1 MNKINIT
8 YNRKFLK
15 QLKNNYFMARAMY
28 ETIKET
34 AEEIEKNILATHEF
48 YESEEWAER
57 MTRRGGDGERKR
69 ICRPSDSYLMNE
81 ADFQKYI
88 DLCYEQYKIYGIDD
102 PRGREYC
109 PDAESRELYKEAEK
123 QLVDYAIE
131 ILPAG
136 MRGDIRKAVRII
148 KYRDQVLDLI
158 LRLEC

>member
-1 MNKINIT
+1 MNMKIK
-8 YNRKFLK
+8 YNKKFLA

-28 ETIKET
+28 ETVKET

-48 YESEEWAER
+48 YASEEWTER
-57 MTRRGGDGERKR
+57 MMRRGNSEKRKR
-69 ICRPSDSYLMNE
+69 IYRPFDSFLMNE
-81 ADFQKYI
+81 TDFQKYLN
-88 DLCYEQYKIYGIDD
+88 LCYEQYRIYGIDD

-131 ILPAG
+131 ILPTE
-136 MRGDIRKAVRII
+136 MREDIRKAVRIV
-148 KYRDQVLDLI
+148 KYRDRVLDLV

>member
-8 YNRKFLK
+8 YNKKFLA

-28 ETIKET
+28 ETIKEI
-34 AEEIEKNILATHEF
+34 AEEIEKNILAAHEF
-48 YESEEWAER
+48 YESEEWTER
-57 MTRRGGDGERKR
+57 MTRRGRDGERKR
-69 ICRPSDSYLMNE
+69 IYRPFDSYLMNE

-88 DLCYEQYKIYGIDD
+88 DLCYEQYKVYGIDD

-131 ILPAG
+131 ILPAE
-136 MRGDIRKAVRII
+136 MREDIRKAVRMV
-148 KYRDQVLDLI
+148 KYRDQVLDII